1 MTKWFHSGRRRDCC
15 VLVYEAGE
23 LRAQSLKSRLETH
36 YDERIDP
43 QSFYGTLTAMV
54 EAGYLTRRPQGLAD
68 VYALTDAGETALL
81 DHYEWLSDRVETG
94 NDRLDDDRP
103 HADRSDDDRP
113 HADRSDDDRPH
124 ADRSDDVGS
133 DDCDLKG

>member
-15 VLVYEAGE
+15 ALIYEAGE

-43 QSFYGTLTAMV
+43 QSFYATLAALV
-54 EAGYLTRRPQGLAD
+54 EAGYLARRVEGLAD

-81 DHYEWLSDRVETG
+81 DHYEWLSERVGAG
-94 NDRLDDDRP
+94 N
-103 HADRSDDDRP
+103 ARSDDDRSEDHHP
-113 HADRSDDDRPH
+113 DD
-124 ADRSDDVGS
+124 AGS
-133 DDCDLKG
+133 DEADLKG